1 MFLLWLGRA
10 VAADWKLRL
19 WCRESNVTPMV
30 GTNLYCLFLFLF
42 SLGFLP
48 FFYFILLLMPTPFVL
63 CSRKQLIEVCNCLG
77 R

>member
-48 FFYFILLLMPTPFVL
+48 FFILFYFIVNANSF
-63 CSRKQLIEVCNCLG
+63 CSLFENAVNRSV
-77 R
+77 